1 MFAFLS
7 EVLSDKKGGIIFTC
21 FSAFH
26 IALIFAF
33 VCLAVLACVY
43 VIKKGNNKKRVID
56 FFINLAFGLYIL
68 DFFLMPFAYGKID
81 VEKLP
86 FHVCTAMCVTCFL
99 SWYNS
104 FFAKFKLQFAMLG
117 FLSNLIY
124 LIYPAG
130 VMWHAVHPLSYRV
143 IQTLVFHGVMVIYGA
158 LVLVCESKEFDFKK
172 CYKDLAV
179 IFLMTAWAWFGN
191 TLYNNQSVTY
201 NWFFVVRDPFNML
214 SAEVAPYVMPA
225 LNIVVFFLAELLIYF
240 IFSKLTKR
248 LGR

>member
-1 MFAFLS
+1 MFVFLS
-7 EVLSDKKGGIIFTC
+7 EILSDKKGGIIFTC

-26 IALIFAF
+26 MALIFAF

-99 SWYNS
+99 SRYNS

-117 FLSNLIY
+117 FLSNLI
-124 LIYPAG
+124 
-130 VMWHAVHPLSYRV
+130 
-143 IQTLVFHGVMVIYGA
+143 
-158 LVLVCESKEFDFKK
+158 
-172 CYKDLAV
+172 
-179 IFLMTAWAWFGN
+179 
-191 TLYNNQSVTY
+191 
-201 NWFFVVRDPFNML
+201 
-214 SAEVAPYVMPA
+214 
-225 LNIVVFFLAELLIYF
+225 
-240 IFSKLTKR
+240 
-248 LGR
+248 